1 MRVLEL
7 RTVTPVRVFDVV
19 DRFAEF
25 LGTRGRHPRPLDPV
39 RFLVLARAVPDGRVE
54 LDPPVELETRRNDDG
69 YHVFF
74 GRLVTS
80 RRETAGVP
88 LAAGTYAVRVESR
101 SYQPWER
108 NVDLVQPRPPLRINL
123 DPGYD
128 YPFPVVS
135 RPPPPGQMPPNGAPL
150 RLRGPTLLRGSVLA
164 ADGAGVAAA
173 TVRATGSGCRYAT
186 DDSGRWVLAFPDDL
200 ATGTRQVT
208 VAVPGQPAVTV
219 PVTVEQ
225 GGETVLR
232 QTALEGR
239 VRISGGPGI
248 EGATV
253 EVTGRPGTTRS
264 RPDGTWSYHFPPD
277 QQDETV
283 QVTAVLPDGRRQTR
297 DDVAVTSRST
307 ASVAEFEFPRP

>member
-1 MRVLEL
+1 MKVLDL
-7 RTVTPVRVFDVV
+7 RTVIPVRVFDVV
-19 DRFAEF
+19 DRFAEL

-39 RFLVLARAVPDGRVE
+39 RFLVLAQVGPDGRVE
-54 LDPPVELETRRNDDG
+54 LDPPPELETLPNQDG

-74 GRLVTS
+74 GRLLRPRSSTIG
-80 RRETAGVP
+80 AQ

-101 SYQPWER
+101 SYQRWER
-108 NVDLVQPRPPLRINL
+108 DVELVAPRPPLRVDL

-135 RPPPPGQMPPNGAPL
+135 RPPPSGQMPPNGPP
-150 RLRGPTLLRGSVLA
+150 RGPQGPTQLRGSVLGT
-164 ADGAGVAAA
+164 DGGGIVGAVV
-173 TVRATGSGCRYAT
+173 TATGTNSRYAT
-186 DDSGRWVLAFPDDL
+186 DDTGRWVLVFPDDL
-200 ATGTRQVT
+200 ETGSRQVT
-208 VAVPGQPAVTV
+208 VAIGGRPAVTV
-219 PVTVEQ
+219 PVEVEQ
-225 GGETVLR
+225 GGVTVLR

-239 VRISGGPGI
+239 VRTAGGPGI
-248 EGATV
+248 ADATV
-253 EVTGRPGTTRS
+253 AVTGWPDTTRS

>member
-39 RFLVLARAVPDGRVE
+39 RFLLLGRAVPDGRVE
-54 LDPPVELETRRNDDG
+54 LDQPLELETRRNDDG
-69 YHVFF
+69 YDVFF
-74 GRLVTS
+74 GRL
-80 RRETAGVP
+80 RRPPGATGGAQ

-108 NVDLVQPRPPLRINL
+108 NVELLHPRPPVRVNL

-135 RPPPPGQMPPNGAPL
+135 RPPPPGQMPPNGPP
-150 RLRGPTLLRGSVLA
+150 RGLRGPTLLRGSVLA
-164 ADGAGVAAA
+164 TDGTGVAGA
-173 TVRATGSGCRYAT
+173 TIRATGSGCRYLT
-186 DDSGRWVLAFPDDL
+186 DRTGRWVLVFPTDQP
-200 ATGTRQVT
+200 TGTSQVT
-208 VAVPGQPAVTV
+208 IAVAGQPAVTV
-219 PVTVEQ
+219 PVEVEQ
-225 GGETVLR
+225 GELTVLL

-239 VRISGGPGI
+239 VRTTDGPGI
-248 EGATV
+248 AGATV
-253 EVTGRPGTTRS
+253 TVTGRPGTTSS
-264 RPDGTWSYHFPPD
+264 RPDGSWSYHFPSD

-283 QVTAVLPDGRRQTR
+283 QLTAVLPDGRRQTR

-307 ASVAEFEFPRP
+307 ASVADFEFPRP